1 MAAVSSKTGK
11 TDEELLAELD
21 QLETDVQSAN
31 KPVTS
36 KIKSKKT
43 TGPSQEEQDLLAEL
57 DKLDNLAQARPTSRP
72 QTPRA
77 SGNVSA
83 TRTSGESTTRI
94 SEDRTSGPIR
104 KSQENTRTFHQ
115 GFTPTD
121 SEPATVSASIPE
133 PEKKTESGG
142 SWWGGLVATASAAVT
157 QAQAIAKEIQQ
168 HEEAQKWAEQVKG
181 NVGVLRNYGKK

>member
-1 MAAVSSKTGK
+1 M
-11 TDEELLAELD
+11 AELD
-21 QLETDVQSAN
+21 QLGTDVQPAN

-36 KIKSKKT
+36 KSKSKKA

-72 QTPRA
+72 QTPRT

-83 TRTSGESTTRI
+83 TRTSGELTSRT
-94 SEDRTSGPIR
+94 SEDKAFVAPIR

-115 GFTPTD
+115 GFTPD
-121 SEPATVSASIPE
+121 SEPAIPSASNIE
-133 PEKKTESGG
+133 PEKKSESGG

-168 HEEAQKWAEQVKG
+168 HEEAHKWAEQVKG
-181 NVGVLRNYGKK
+181 NVGVLRNYGERLIMMILA